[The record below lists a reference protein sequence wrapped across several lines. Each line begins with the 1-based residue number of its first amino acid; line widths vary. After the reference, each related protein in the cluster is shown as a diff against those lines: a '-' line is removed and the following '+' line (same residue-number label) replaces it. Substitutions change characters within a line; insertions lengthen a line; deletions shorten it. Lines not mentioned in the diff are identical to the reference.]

1 VPIAEVVEPM
11 WAREKAAR
19 GDGLFLFMV
28 HSVARSGD
36 YFTCSISPGFH
47 VLSNHASRGPVQ
59 PEDREPALARDC
71 LHPVRL
77 LTRRCFGAEVKVD
90 RAVSVGDQLVTLV
103 IPAGERLR
111 SLQRGARL
119 RVIKH
124 HRAEILCRNIL
135 RDVEPVVLCAVE
147 RLAAESAL
155 KKLPKELY
163 KSR

>member
-1 VPIAEVVEPM
+1 MGKGKSRPRGRPFPIHGSLGCSLWRLLYLFHLAGLPRRVEPRVKG
-11 WAREKAAR
+11 A
-19 GDGLFLFMV
+19 
-28 HSVARSGD
+28 
-36 YFTCSISPGFH
+36 
-47 VLSNHASRGPVQ
+47 VQ
-59 PEDREPALARDC
+59 PEDREPALARDR

-119 RVIKH
+119 RVIEH
-124 HRAEILCRNIL
+124 HRAESLCRNIL